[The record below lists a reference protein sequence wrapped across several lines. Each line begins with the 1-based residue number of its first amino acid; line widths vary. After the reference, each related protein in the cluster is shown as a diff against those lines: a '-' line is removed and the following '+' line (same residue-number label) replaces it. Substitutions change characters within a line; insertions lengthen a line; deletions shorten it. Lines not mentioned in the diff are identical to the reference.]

1 MKKKLQKY
9 LSGSNEGF
17 SLVELIIVIAI
28 MAILIGVV
36 ALAVI
41 PYLEK
46 SRESKD
52 LQALSSLS
60 SALSSAVADTKV
72 TAANSF
78 TITDGNAL
86 SSTGTGDVGKVQ
98 KAMAD
103 SLGGAAIDLNSA
115 GANGLEITCYFDPPN
130 NVVAVYVAS
139 GQSGQDT
146 SLTKSFTLGSGSTA
160 TSVSVQ
166 CCKYNDN
173 APLMV
178 SNGAT
183 TATGGSGA
191 GTGTGS

>member
-52 LQALSSLS
+52 LQVLSTMSGALATAIGDSKATGNGTITYAPPSGGGS
-60 SALSSAVADTKV
+60 WPTVGNGTASGTDATKV
-72 TAANSF
+72 M
-78 TITDGNAL
+78 NAMKDALGDTSVEL
-86 SSTGTGDVGKVQ
+86 SSTG
-98 KAMAD
+98 
-103 SLGGAAIDLNSA
+103 GAAGGIV
-115 GANGLEITCYFDPPN
+115 CYYDTTSN
-130 NVVAVYVAS
+130 TVSVYVPQSTQPS
-139 GQSGQDT
+139 G
-146 SLTKSFTLGSGSTA
+146 
-160 TSVSVQ
+160 VSNPPTINSQTVQ

-178 SNGAT
+178 TNG
-183 TATGGSGA
+183 
-191 GTGTGS
+191 GTGSSSTTPTTPTT

>member
-72 TAANSF
+72 TAAKSF
-78 TITDGNAL
+78 TITDGSAI
-86 SSTGTGDVGKVQ
+86 STTDSDADIQKVK

-103 SLGGAAIDLNSA
+103 SLGGAAVDLSSS
-115 GANGLEITCYFDPPN
+115 GANGYDITCYFDPPN
-130 NVVAVYVAS
+130 NVVAVYVGS
-139 GQSGQDT
+139 GQTGQPT
-146 SLTKSFTLGSGSTA
+146 GTGLSQSITLGSGDGA
-160 TSVSVQ
+160 TSKNIQ

-173 APLMV
+173 APLLV

-183 TATGGSGA
+183 GMTTP
-191 GTGTGS
+191 TT

>member
-52 LQALSSLS
+52 LQALSTLS
-60 SALSSAVADTKV
+60 GALA
-72 TAANSF
+72 TAISDVKATGSG
-78 TITDGNAL
+78 TITY
-86 SSTGTGDVGKVQ
+86 
-98 KAMAD
+98 
-103 SLGGAAIDLNSA
+103 
-115 GANGLEITCYFDPPN
+115 ANGTLVGSGTPGGTNQAIAQKVRDAMKDALGDTAVEMSSSGATNGVVCFFDTSSN
-130 NVVAVYVAS
+130 TVAVYVPV
-139 GQSGQDT
+139 DT
-146 SLTKSFTLGSGSTA
+146 ATQPTGITAPTVNGST
-160 TSVSVQ
+160 VQ

-178 SNGAT
+178 SNG
-183 TATGGSGA
+183 GSG
-191 GTGTGS
+191 TSSTPTTPTNPTT

>member
-52 LQALSSLS
+52 LQTISTVAN
-60 SALSSAVADTKV
+60 ALSSAVADAKATG
-72 TAANSF
+72 SG
-78 TITDGNAL
+78 TITITPSTTTLSAATTTSTGDEKKVLDAMVQSMGDKEVKL
-86 SSTGTGDVGKVQ
+86 SSG
-98 KAMAD
+98 
-103 SLGGAAIDLNSA
+103 
-115 GANGLEITCYFDPPN
+115 
-130 NVVAVYVAS
+130 VAS
-139 GQSGQDT
+139 GQNLLCYYDT
-146 SLTKSFTLGSGSTA
+146 SNSVVVVYVGSHDPSVGGSTVTPYSGA
-160 TSVSVQ
+160 SAVQ
-166 CCKYNDN
+166 NCKYNDN

-178 SNGAT
+178 AS
-183 TATGGSGA
+183 
-191 GTGTGS
+191 

>member
-52 LQALSSLS
+52 LQALGSLS

-72 TAANSF
+72 TTNDSF
-78 TITDGNAL
+78 TITDGSAL
-86 SSTGTGDVGKVQ
+86 STTNAGDAGKVE
-98 KAMAD
+98 KAMAE
-103 SLGGAAIDLNSA
+103 SLGGATVDLSSA
-115 GANGLEITCYFDPPN
+115 GANGCAITCYFDPPN
-130 NVVAVYVAS
+130 NVVAVFVAAGQQGTSQAAQPS
-139 GQSGQDT
+139 GVTPPTIGGQ
-146 SLTKSFTLGSGSTA
+146 
-160 TSVSVQ
+160 SVQ

-183 TATGGSGA
+183 SSSNAGGNTPQQP
-191 GTGTGS
+191 GT

>member
-52 LQALSSLS
+52 LQVLSTMSGALATAIGDSKATGSGTITYAPPAS
-60 SALSSAVADTKV
+60 GAWPTVGGG
-72 TAANSF
+72 TAAD
-78 TITDGNAL
+78 ITGTSAAKVMAAMKDALGDTSVEL
-86 SSTGTGDVGKVQ
+86 SSTG
-98 KAMAD
+98 
-103 SLGGAAIDLNSA
+103 GAAKGIV
-115 GANGLEITCYFDPPN
+115 CYYDTASN
-130 NVVAVYVAS
+130 TVSVYVPKSTQPS
-139 GQSGQDT
+139 GFTGTAPTINGQD
-146 SLTKSFTLGSGSTA
+146 
-160 TSVSVQ
+160 VQ
-166 CCKYNDN
+166 VCKYNDN

-178 SNGAT
+178 TNGGASSSGTAT
-183 TATGGSGA
+183 TPT
-191 GTGTGS
+191 T